1 MKKGDVS
8 AIPFS
13 TYSSLFW
20 GRLLHIFCVLVVS
33 GFSIGLGG
41 LLGLEG
47 AFCWSKLVLSLVGF
61 TLWLGSEV

>member
-8 AIPFS
+8 TIPFS

-20 GRLLHIFCVLVVS
+20 GRLLHIFCVLEVS
-33 GFSIGLGG
+33 GFSIGLGCG

-47 AFCWSKLVLSLVGF
+47 AFLLVQIGFKFSWFYSLV
-61 TLWLGSEV
+61 W